1 MRPALRQAPPTLRP
15 ATERARPW
23 LIAVVATLAM
33 SVSYLDRQTLAAIA
47 PTVREKLL
55 ISHEQFGWLTS
66 AFAIA
71 YLACAPVSGWLV
83 DRVGARRALAFA
95 VLLWSAVAA
104 AHGLA
109 SSFVALVVLRV
120 ALGVAEAPSFPAAA
134 QTISVTLPPSQRSAG
149 FGMLFTGSSIGAM
162 VAAPLAVRIAADYD
176 FRYAF
181 LGTALAG
188 LLWLPAWLTVT
199 ANAMPKRE
207 PPVPERASRPALG
220 PLLRHPAMLRQAVVV
235 ATSAPAL
242 MLVMNWYPQYL
253 TEASGVPK
261 DDVGHYL
268 WLPPLMFDVA
278 AVVFGV
284 VASARDRRRSG
295 ASHWG
300 LMLVAAS
307 LTATLA
313 LAPLAPGP
321 WSRVLLAG
329 ASMAGGGGM
338 YVLGTADMMRRV
350 PAELVAT
357 AGGLSAAVQS
367 VMQITVSPVLGRIL
381 DRSHAWSGALV
392 LLGAL
397 AIPGALAFAWL
408 PSERPRAT

>member
-1 MRPALRQAPPTLRP
+1 MSIVP
-15 ATERARPW
+15 ERARPW
-23 LIAVVATLAM
+23 LVAVVATLAM

-55 ISHEQFGWLTS
+55 ISHERFGWLTS
-66 AFAIA
+66 AFALA

-109 SSFVALVVLRV
+109 SSFAVLVVLRV
-120 ALGVAEAPSFPAAA
+120 ALGAAEAPSFPAAA
-134 QTISVTLPPSQRSAG
+134 QTIRGALPPAQRSAG
-149 FGMLFTGSSIGAM
+149 FGLLFTGSSIGAM
-162 VAAPLAVRIAADYD
+162 VAAPLAVRITADHG

-181 LGTALAG
+181 VGTAIVG
-188 LLWLPAWLTVT
+188 LLWLPVWLVVT
-199 ANAMPKRE
+199 SGRPQAPRSE
-207 PPVPERASRPALG
+207 GPVARPALG
-220 PLLRHPAMLRQAVVV
+220 PLLRKPAMLRQAIIV
-235 ATSAPAL
+235 ATSAPAI

-261 DDVGHYL
+261 DAVGHYL
-268 WLPPLMFDVA
+268 WLPPLMFDA
-278 AVVFGV
+278 SAVTFGF
-284 VASARDRRRSG
+284 VASARDARREG

-300 LMLVAAS
+300 LMLLAAS
-307 LTATLA
+307 MTATLA
-313 LAPLAPGP
+313 LVPLAPGP
-321 WSRVLLAG
+321 WSRVVLAG
-329 ASMAGGGGM
+329 VSMAGGGGM

-350 PAELVAT
+350 PTELVAT

-367 VMQITVSPVLGRIL
+367 IVQIAASPILGRVL

-392 LLGAL
+392 VLGAL
-397 AIPGALAFAWL
+397 AIPGAVAFAWL
-408 PSERPRAT
+408 PAEPARAGA